1 MSLADIK
8 ARISAEAQDQI
19 RAIEAEND
27 ARVAEIT
34 GKAEAEVKAIR
45 DSYGERLSKEEP
57 EVARRRKIVAELDA
71 AKVDLGVRQTLVGE
85 AFESSLRRLA
95 EMPRDQYV
103 AFANR
108 LMEQAVRTGHEV
120 VLVGRGEKHL
130 DKSWLDE
137 YNTAHQ
143 TSLVLSPD
151 RLSISGGF
159 VLRDGRI
166 DVNCSWDM
174 LLEDIRSEIESE
186 VVRKLFP

>member
-85 AFESSLRRLA
+85 AFESSLRQLA

-186 VVRKLFP
+186 VVKKLFP

>member
-85 AFESSLRRLA
+85 AFESSLRQLA

-151 RLSISGGF
+151 RLFISGGF

>member
-71 AKVDLGVRQTLVGE
+71 AKVDLGVRQSLVGE
-85 AFESSLRRLA
+85 AFASSLRQLA

-108 LMEQAVRTGHEV
+108 LMEKAVRTGHEV

-159 VLRDGRI
+159 VLRDEKI

-186 VVRKLFP
+186 VVKKLFP

>member
-85 AFESSLRRLA
+85 AFESSLRQLA

>member
-57 EVARRRKIVAELDA
+57 EVVRRRKIVAELDA

-85 AFESSLRRLA
+85 AFEGSLRQLA

-186 VVRKLFP
+186 VVKKLFP

>member
-71 AKVDLGVRQTLVGE
+71 AKVDLGVRQSLVGE
-85 AFESSLRRLA
+85 AFASSLRQLA

-108 LMEQAVRTGHEV
+108 LMEKAVRTGHEV

-143 TSLVLSPD
+143 TSLVLSPG

-159 VLRDGRI
+159 VLRDEKI

-186 VVRKLFP
+186 VVKKLFP